1 MVESWRSL
9 GPALSSIAV
18 LDLSKNAIG
27 VNGMKLLADGLAVSR
42 FALLELMLEDVDMRD
57 AGLGALVEVCALSMH
72 DVHAIIVRRDDVC
85 VLSGI

>member
-27 VNGMKLLADGLAVSR
+27 ANGMKLLADGLAVSR
-42 FALLELMLEDVDMRD
+42 FSLLELMLEDVDMRD
-57 AGLGALVEVCALSMH
+57 AGLSALVEVCALSLH
-72 DVHAIIVRRDDVC
+72 DVRATIV
-85 VLSGI
+85 